1 MKKLS
6 DLMKRQLVMF
16 NESNE
21 QLPSTKELPDG
32 IYKALV
38 YAWVFE
44 LKDGR
49 KYNPGFG
56 LKRGRKMAKWEM
68 YEVKNGVV
76 GMTKL

>member
-6 DLMKRQLVMF
+6 DLMQRQTVMF

-21 QLPSTKELPDG
+21 KLPSTKELPDG
-32 IYKALV
+32 VYKALL

-44 LKDGR
+44 LEDGR

-56 LKRGRKMAKWEM
+56 IKRGRKMAKWEM
-68 YEVKNGVV
+68 YDVKNGVV
-76 GMTKL
+76 DITKL